1 MTLMVSAREKIAY
14 GLGDTASNFIFQS
27 VMLFL
32 TFYYTDVVG
41 IPAAA
46 VGTMFLVIRVMDAIT
61 DPLMGSLADATR
73 TRWGA
78 YRPYLMWLALP
89 FALAS
94 VLAFTSPEGL
104 NDSGKLVYAYA
115 TYAFLML
122 TYTAINIPYSALGGV
137 MSAQASERV
146 SIQAYRFVFAMVGG
160 LIVTAFMLPLVD
172 LLGQGDTARGYQ
184 LTMLLMGTVG
194 MVLFLLC
201 FAGTRERVK
210 PAEPNMP
217 SLTKQIRLLWRNDQC
232 RILCAVAMLVL
243 TGVALRNTMAIY
255 YVKYALGLPELVTQ
269 FITAGMLG
277 SIVGCALAIK
287 CSQKIGKVRLY
298 IWLQVAS
305 ALICLSNFFIP
316 LDAPDAAITL
326 QFIWGLVFQMSTP
339 LLWAKI
345 ADVVDY
351 GEFKTGVRMTG
362 VTYSTVVFFI
372 KVGLATGGALAG
384 WLLALYN
391 YQPGI
396 SNTQVAQGIVMSFCL
411 GPALASLAVAYLMR
425 GYALNNN
432 RLDEIQQKL
441 ASGAQ
446 SPYPERPVSH
456 SHD

>member
-1 MTLMVSAREKIAY
+1 MVSAREKIAY

-46 VGTMFLVIRVMDAIT
+46 VGTMFLVIRIMDAVT
-61 DPLMGSLADATR
+61 DPLMGSLADTTR
-73 TRWGA
+73 TKWGA
-78 YRPYLMWLALP
+78 YRPYLAWLALP
-89 FALAS
+89 FALTS
-94 VLAFTSPEGL
+94 VLAFTSPSTFTA
-104 NDSGKLVYAYA
+104 SGKLIYAYI
-115 TYAFLML
+115 TYALLML

-137 MSAQASERV
+137 MSAQASERI
-146 SIQAYRFVFAMVGG
+146 SIQAYRFVFAMIGG

-184 LTMLLMGTVG
+184 LTMLVMGTVG
-194 MVLFLLC
+194 MVLFLVC

-210 PAEPNMP
+210 PAESNMP
-217 SLTKQIRLLWRNDQC
+217 SITRQMRILWRNDQC
-232 RILCAVAMLVL
+232 RILCTVAMLVV

-255 YVKYALGLPELVTQ
+255 YVKYSLGLPALVTP

-298 IWLQVAS
+298 IWLQITS

-316 LDAPDAAITL
+316 LDAPYQAIAL

-351 GEFKTGVRMTG
+351 GEYKTGVRMTG

-396 SNTQVAQGIVMSFCL
+396 AHPEVANGILVSFCL
-411 GPALASLAVAYLMR
+411 GPALASFAVAYLMR
-425 GYALNNN
+425 GYALDNA
-432 RLDEIQQKL
+432 RLDQIQQAL
-441 ASGAQ
+441 ASSTH
-446 SPYPERPVSH
+446 SPYPEHPVTANRE
-456 SHD
+456 